1 MMSELLQSE
10 IPFVRNGSPFLSLAH
25 CEPFLQGRLVYLT
38 SRENAARQ
46 ELLHGQA
53 PVSYTHLDVYK
64 RQPYPLVCTA
74 RSMVL
79 VWTKVSNVSC
89 SRVSSSKTG
98 PREPTVREWS

>member
-53 PVSYTHLDVYK
+53 QPVTLFEVCLLYT
-64 RQPYPLVCTA
+64 
-74 RSMVL
+74 
-79 VWTKVSNVSC
+79 
-89 SRVSSSKTG
+89 SRCV
-98 PREPTVREWS
+98 